1 MSEKQKQ
8 KIMKKIYEIPTIEVM
23 TVTAEAILEAS
34 LPLIDE
40 NATGPG
46 LSREFP
52 VFNDVINEE

>member
-1 MSEKQKQ
+1 
-8 KIMKKIYEIPTIEVM
+8 MKKIYEIPTIEVM